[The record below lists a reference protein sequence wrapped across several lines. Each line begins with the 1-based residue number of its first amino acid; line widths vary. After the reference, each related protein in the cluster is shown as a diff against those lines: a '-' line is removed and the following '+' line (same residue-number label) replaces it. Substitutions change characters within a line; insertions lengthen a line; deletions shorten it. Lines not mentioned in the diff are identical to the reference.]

1 MTPRSDAPIVEVQ
14 VTGKLTHEDF
24 VTFTPH
30 FEELVEQRGRLR
42 VLFEMADFH
51 GWNATALWDEIK
63 FDMAHFADIDRVAM
77 VGDKKWEEYLSL
89 LCSPFTRAHVRYFNA
104 SAVEDARLWL
114 MDEIHPHNH

>member
-1 MTPRSDAPIVEVQ
+1 MVEVQ

-30 FEELVEQRGRLR
+30 FEELVKQRGRLR
-42 VLFEMADFH
+42 LLFEMVDFH

-63 FDMAHFADIDRVAM
+63 FDLAHFADIDRVAM

-89 LCSPFTRAHVRYFNA
+89 LCSPFTRAQVRYFNA
-104 SAVEDARLWL
+104 SAIEDARLWL
-114 MDEIHPHNH
+114 MDEIHPHDH